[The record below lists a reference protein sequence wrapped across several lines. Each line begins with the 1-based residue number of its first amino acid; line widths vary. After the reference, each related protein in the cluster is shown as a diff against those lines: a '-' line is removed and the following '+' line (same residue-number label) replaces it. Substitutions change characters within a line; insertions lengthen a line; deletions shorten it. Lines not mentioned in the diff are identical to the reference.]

1 MIWERVKRRAFF
13 RVLAV
18 MIVLLFYEYKNRG
31 INKGIG
37 KKITK
42 ITKIRNPFATFFFV
56 FWRKCVRFW
65 GDINLV
71 NIDSLIIKK

>member
-1 MIWERVKRRAFF
+1 MDI
-13 RVLAV
+13 
-18 MIVLLFYEYKNRG
+18 KNRG